1 MTNVT
6 PTTRSRWTAAA
17 FAIGASAA
25 AVFIALREWSRI
37 ETLRDAGLGAATW
50 LTDMQLDSTP
60 FAVLFLLLPA
70 FLLMRKPLFHLPR
83 CVVNTYSRDSESSER
98 SAPLS
103 QTDWQSV
110 LRKDSESRLNGG
122 HRVRAIVLAVVVG
135 GTSLAASLHVAFQPV
150 KVGNATY
157 RLSQLPPA
165 YQDEFSYL
173 FQARTF
179 LDGRWSYPG
188 HPTQPRLFD
197 SMHIYNEGRVASR
210 YFPGTGGWMAPFV
223 AIGRPLWGHWLAGML
238 VAMFVFAA
246 GRELGGD
253 GVGFLAGMLTAV
265 SPGMALFS
273 NLLLA
278 HHPTLLGLSL
288 FLWMF
293 LRLMRTGQWWNA
305 ALAGLGL
312 SFAMLC
318 RPMTAFGFG
327 LPFGATFA
335 FFLFRRCRFRTDDP
349 NGTIQDTR
357 CFQNTGC
364 LPQLLAAIGV
374 PLLLG
379 FLIIGIQNRAIT
391 GDWLKAPYGE
401 FTRTYTPRHIFGF
414 NNGERAEAMVAA
426 GEARTNDVFLRYDK
440 WAVNLTPQLVADNVE
455 HRLLAGA
462 RWTLGIVP
470 LLMAAVVFLLH
481 RHRDEPRWWLVA
493 AAIVSVHA
501 VHVPYWF
508 VGMLDYHYVFETGPL
523 LLLVFARSTQL
534 LWLHWN
540 ARRRP
545 LMPLW
550 WGLVAATALLT
561 AYFPLPPFWRS
572 PRIDGPLTEFA
583 FSKRQYL
590 AANRYLQKQI
600 PAADRPALVL
610 IEPDEAQFHFEYI
623 TNDPDLSRQTIV
635 RARYRPGRTSIP
647 EVLRAFPERT
657 VYSWNMKTGEFRPVR
672 GRSK

>member
-1 MTNVT
+1 MTT
-6 PTTRSRWTAAA
+6 EKPTTGLRWTAAV
-17 FAIGASAA
+17 FAIAAIAA
-25 AVFIALREWSRI
+25 AVFIALREWPRI
-37 ETLRDAGLGAATW
+37 EALHDAGFGAAAW
-50 LTDMQLDSTP
+50 LTEMQLDSTP
-60 FAVLFLLLPA
+60 FAVLFCLLPA

-83 CVVNTYSRDSESSER
+83 RLVKLFSRDSEALRRGALLSE
-98 SAPLS
+98 
-103 QTDWQSV
+103 
-110 LRKDSESRLNGG
+110 DSESRLNGA
-122 HRVRAIVLAVVVG
+122 HRVRAIVLGVVVG

-150 KVGNATY
+150 RAGNATY
-157 RLSQLPPA
+157 RLWQLPPA

-238 VAMFVFAA
+238 IAMFVFAA

-265 SPGMALFS
+265 APGMALFS

-293 LRLMRTGQWWNA
+293 QRLLRTDRWWNA

-327 LPFGATFA
+327 LPFGITFV
-335 FFLFRRCRFRTDDP
+335 FFLCRRSRFRTDDQIA
-349 NGTIQDTR
+349 TVRRSSRIA
-357 CFQNTGC
+357 
-364 LPQLLAAIGV
+364 LLAAIGF
-374 PLLLG
+374 PILLG

-391 GDWLKAPYGE
+391 GDWLKTPYGE

-426 GEARTNDVFLRYDK
+426 GEARTNDVFVRYDK
-440 WAVNLTPQLVADNVE
+440 WAVNLTPRLAMENVE
-455 HRLLAGA
+455 NRLLASA

-481 RHRDEPRWWLVA
+481 RHHDEPRWWLVA
-493 AAIVSVHA
+493 AAIVSVQA

-540 ARRRP
+540 ASRRP

-550 WGLVAATALLT
+550 WGLAAATALLT
-561 AYFPLPPFWRS
+561 AYFPLPPFWTS
-572 PRIDGPLTEFA
+572 PRIDRPLTEIA

-590 AANRYLQKQI
+590 AANQFLRKQI
-600 PAADRPALVL
+600 PDEDRPALVL

-623 TNDPDLSRQTIV
+623 TNDPDLSRQAIV
-635 RARYRPGRTSIP
+635 RARYRPGRTSITD
-647 EVLRAFPERT
+647 VLRAFPERT
-657 VYSWNMKTGEFRPVR
+657 VYSWNMKTGEFRQLRKP
-672 GRSK
+672 SS